1 MNEVEG
7 LDEVRGV
14 AGQVSCLIIVGG
26 GFLGGEFFLGFG
38 GRGLIFGGGFGG
50 GVRFG
55 KFRKMNN
62 AKIDFTSFSTL
73 RHSRKVKAK
82 NVDKI
87 KYLNRP
93 FPHIPTVRNVVSI
106 EFNPNET
113 LFFIQTPKIL
123 YIFDN
128 YSKIVL
134 KQLPVDKYD
143 KFSCTFVKNETIFIL
158 GHTHKQMAI
167 YKIYDDL
174 EILLSESPENP
185 IMALLADVLENS
197 PENEK
202 KLPVKLG
209 YWIPDQSIVTVLCKG
224 LFFLIRITES
234 LVHQDSTEIENEIL
248 PDLEAN
254 FWKKF
259 EQKQKFVYGVEICSE
274 LLRFDLGVTHKI
286 FFMKNFSVDRD
297 SLFLLEVKK
306 DGRLQTTELKRS
318 TPDANGQTKF
328 TKAKVTTIVT
338 RVKSN
343 SHNSNM
349 QEENLGNSQDH
360 HTPDADSQSDTSNLK
375 TPETF

>member
-1 MNEVEG
+1 
-7 LDEVRGV
+7 
-14 AGQVSCLIIVGG
+14 
-26 GFLGGEFFLGFG
+26 
-38 GRGLIFGGGFGG
+38 
-50 GVRFG
+50 
-55 KFRKMNN
+55 MNN

-128 YSKIVL
+128 YSKVVL

-158 GHTHKQMAI
+158 SHTHKQMAI
-167 YKIYDDL
+167 YNIYDDL
-174 EILLSESPENP
+174 EILLSDSAKNP
-185 IMALLADVLENS
+185 IMGLLADALENS
-197 PENEK
+197 LENEK

-209 YWIPDQSIVTVLCKG
+209 YWMPDQSIVTVLCKE
-224 LFFLIRITES
+224 LFFMIRITES
-234 LVHQDSTEIENEIL
+234 LLHQDSTGIENEIL

-259 EQKQKFVYGVEICSE
+259 EPKQKFEYGIEICSE
-274 LLRFDLGVTHKI
+274 LLRYDLAVTHKI
-286 FFMKNFSVDRD
+286 FLLKNFSVDRD
-297 SLFLLEVKK
+297 SLFLLEIKK

-318 TPDANGQTKF
+318 APDANGQTLF
-328 TKAKVTTIVT
+328 TKAKVTTILT
-338 RVKSN
+338 NVKSK
-343 SHNSNM
+343 SHNSKM
-349 QEENLGNSQDH
+349 HEENLGNSLDH
-360 HTPDADSQSDTSNLK
+360 HTPDADSQSSAENLK